1 MGGGRYPEQKG
12 LYLGVL
18 KRLGFVKSSPDQSS
32 PFTMI
37 ALRLALARDINLPS
51 TRRKIYV
58 FGLPRIVLQ
67 WHFT

>member
-1 MGGGRYPEQKG
+1 MPLALLSLPALAITYKIDP
-12 LYLGVL
+12 
-18 KRLGFVKSSPDQSS
+18 KRLGFVNPPPDQSS

-67 WHFT
+67 